1 MRTQKLQLY
10 KTPKSWDRGASPIK
24 EALWIFI
31 FQPIVSNSFP
41 GSRWRKVLLN
51 LFGAK
56 IGKNNRFNQGLKVKM
71 PWRLTIGNNCWIGED
86 TWIDNLSFVKISDSV
101 CVSQGV
107 YFCTGN
113 HNYKK
118 ETFDLITEPIFVETE
133 VWIGAKSIIGPGTNI
148 GRAAIITLG
157 SIITKDISPYNI
169 YRNYKTT

>member
-1 MRTQKLQLY
+1 MET
-10 KTPKSWDRGASPIK
+10 
-24 EALWIFI
+24 
-31 FQPIVSNSFP
+31 N
-41 GSRWRKVLLN
+41 
-51 LFGAK
+51 
-56 IGKNNRFNQGLKVKM
+56 
-71 PWRLTIGNNCWIGED
+71 
-86 TWIDNLSFVKISDSV
+86 NLSFVKISDSV

-118 ETFDLITEPIFVETE
+118 ETFDLITEPIFVEAE

-169 YRNYKTT
+169 YRNYKTN